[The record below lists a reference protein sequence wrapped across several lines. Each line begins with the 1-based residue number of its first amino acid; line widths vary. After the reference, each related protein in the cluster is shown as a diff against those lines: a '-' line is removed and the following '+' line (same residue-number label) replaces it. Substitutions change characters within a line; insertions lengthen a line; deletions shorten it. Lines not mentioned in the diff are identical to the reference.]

1 MYRRSR
7 IDGRQEKTEKAYGW
21 QAASGLFPFWHT
33 GGIPFMDSG
42 CRTVSKKYEKIEEK
56 IVQLCVR

>member
-7 IDGRQEKTEKAYGW
+7 IDGRQGKTEKALWLAGSFRAFSVLAYR
-21 QAASGLFPFWHT
+21 
-33 GGIPFMDSG
+33 GIPFMDSG